1 MPGIPFVSFT
11 GHSGKKYLF
20 EVRYA
25 SHYFDSAG
33 GVYIHVTSFHF
44 KKERKLIGF
53 RYIPLQ
59 IGEASDLQKELSS
72 YFIRNKLDTA
82 PDTTSICVLF
92 DEDPTFRRS
101 VVEDLSSHVEHL
113 SQLHAENE
121 ENRQDPST
129 LQQKLLEL
137 SGPHN
142 IPL

>member
-53 RYIPLQ
+53 LYIPLQ

-101 VVEDLSSHVEHL
+101 VVEDLSSHVEYL
-113 SQLHAENE
+113 RQLYE
-121 ENRQDPST
+121 ENRLDPST

-137 SGPHN
+137 SGPQN

>member
-1 MPGIPFVSFT
+1 MPGIPFVSFI

-59 IGEASDLQKELSS
+59 IGEASDLRKELSS

-113 SQLHAENE
+113 SQLYE
-121 ENRQDPST
+121 ENRLDPST

>member
-53 RYIPLQ
+53 LYIPLQ

-101 VVEDLSSHVEHL
+101 VVEDLSSHVEYL
-113 SQLHAENE
+113 RQLYE
-121 ENRQDPST
+121 ENRLDPST

>member
-1 MPGIPFVSFT
+1 MSESPLAAFIGQKNK
-11 GHSGKKYLF
+11 HLF
-20 EVRYA
+20 EVYYA
-25 SHYFDSAG
+25 SHYFDSVG
-33 GVYIHVTSFHF
+33 GVYIHVTNFPIR
-44 KKERKLIGF
+44 KEQEIVTS

-101 VVEDLSSHVEHL
+101 VVEDLSSLVEFW
-113 SQLHAENE
+113 SKFYE
-121 ENRQDPST
+121 ENRLYPSN
-129 LQQKLLEL
+129 LEKKLLEQH
-137 SGPHN
+137 GPLH

>member
-101 VVEDLSSHVEHL
+101 VVEDLSSHVEYL
-113 SQLHAENE
+113 RQLYE

-137 SGPHN
+137 RGPHN

>member
-1 MPGIPFVSFT
+1 MPGIPFVSFI

-113 SQLHAENE
+113 SQLYE
-121 ENRQDPST
+121 ENRLDPST